1 MFSVSPFYIFFS
13 KLRISLF
20 HIRVFIMLDLA
31 KIDGIIKKKT
41 SEMVLIY
48 CITTIQNIITL
59 AVRRS
64 RSRAEVL

>member
-1 MFSVSPFYIFFS
+1 
-13 KLRISLF
+13 
-20 HIRVFIMLDLA
+20 MLNLA

-48 CITTIQNIITL
+48 YITTIQNTITL

>member
-1 MFSVSPFYIFFS
+1 
-13 KLRISLF
+13 
-20 HIRVFIMLDLA
+20 MLDLA